1 MSEET
6 EYTHTVDD
14 EKFESYDEAVE
25 YCYQSEIIY
34 YNKAMEYL
42 SENDW
47 TLTESIQ
54 LAHDLGCDL
63 SNLNSETLASIHHQN
78 ELIQSIEEIQLEPT
92 SVGFFNKEI
101 IKGHK
106 NVNI

>member
-34 YNKAMEYL
+34 INHNINIFL
-42 SENDW
+42 
-47 TLTESIQ
+47 LI
-54 LAHDLGCDL
+54 
-63 SNLNSETLASIHHQN
+63 LNPVFILMSCVHH
-78 ELIQSIEEIQLEPT
+78 IY
-92 SVGFFNKEI
+92 
-101 IKGHK
+101 
-106 NVNI
+106 

>member
-78 ELIQSIEEIQLEPT
+78 ELIQSIEEI
-92 SVGFFNKEI
+92 
-101 IKGHK
+101 
-106 NVNI
+106 